1 MALMLA
7 GAALFLM
14 GQGVSGTDTATCEVH
29 VWGAGR
35 PNFKPR
41 ASFMIKIAPV
51 AEDPNDPY
59 PPSKLFNTAARA
71 NALSPQL
78 VKALYPGRGE
88 VRVAFHPEII
98 DLDKVPVKKLK
109 TRLAPSP
116 AACYGDLV
124 ITNLYEVT
132 VDQKVVQ
139 ERAGLVGNLLAGGN
153 RLEIEFWFND
163 FSGARGP
170 VTYKRMDDSPVRHV
184 PASSREKLMAFEE
197 STNSNLESFVRFV
210 AEKRA
215 H

>member
-14 GQGVSGTDTATCEVH
+14 GQAAPETAACEVH

-41 ASFMIKIAPV
+41 ASFMIKITPV

-71 NALSPQL
+71 NALSPEL
-78 VKALYPGRGE
+78 VKGLYPGRGE
-88 VRVAFHPEII
+88 VRVVFHPEII

-109 TRLAPSP
+109 TRLAPST
-116 AACYGDLV
+116 AGCYGDLV
-124 ITNLYEVT
+124 ITNLYEVA

-163 FSGARGP
+163 FSGAKGP
-170 VTYKRMDDSPVRHV
+170 VTYKRMDDSPVRHIAM
-184 PASSREKLMAFEE
+184 ASHEKLKALEE
-197 STNSNLESFVRFV
+197 STNHNLESFVRFV
-210 AEKRA
+210 TEKRA
-215 H
+215 R